1 MVYWRLQAA
10 PDYSY
15 YAYCVL
21 CMETQIEDSR
31 GITAEMGK
39 RLLKKPDA
47 TVDSVLKVRSNILN
61 GIIHAAS
68 FVDTNCFV
76 ITTNRTFNALFG
88 SLAYESRP
96 RFLESWWGLP
106 FTRNLSRRH
115 YKRHKR
121 WLVSV
126 QKESCHSFRSPL
138 MKTPDMSVET
148 LRVKSQP
155 FRLHSF

>member
-1 MVYWRLQAA
+1 MFYWRLQAA

-61 GIIHAAS
+61 GIIHAAI
-68 FVDTNCFV
+68 FVDTV
-76 ITTNRTFNALFG
+76 ITTNRTFNAFFG

-96 RFLESWWGLP
+96 RFLEPW
-106 FTRNLSRRH
+106 
-115 YKRHKR
+115 
-121 WLVSV
+121 
-126 QKESCHSFRSPL
+126 
-138 MKTPDMSVET
+138 
-148 LRVKSQP
+148 
-155 FRLHSF
+155 